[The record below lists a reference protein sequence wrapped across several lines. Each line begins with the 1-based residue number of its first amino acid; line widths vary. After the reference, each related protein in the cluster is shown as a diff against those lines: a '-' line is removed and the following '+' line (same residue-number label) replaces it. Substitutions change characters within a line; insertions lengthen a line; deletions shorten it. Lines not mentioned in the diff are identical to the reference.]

1 MPDVHEQAVL
11 DAIVNVASLETLEV
25 LCRGTNSAYSARAL
39 ASRSRRSIG
48 EVLEA
53 LEAFASAGVVRR
65 EEPDGAE
72 ALYTL
77 APTVGLWR
85 FARSFAESYG
95 LDSGYSRFFI
105 DALVRNTGRR
115 AARPVAA

>member
-1 MPDVHEQAVL
+1 MPDVQEQAVL

-25 LCRGTNSAYSARAL
+25 LCRGTNSAYSVRTL
-39 ASRSRRSIG
+39 AGRIRRSIG

-65 EEPDGAE
+65 DEPEGAE
-72 ALYTL
+72 ALYSLT
-77 APTVGLWR
+77 PTVGLWR
-85 FARSFAESYG
+85 FARSFTESYG

-105 DALVRNTGRR
+105 DALVRNTHLRT
-115 AARPVAA
+115 ARPEAA